1 MLKTIREISSPCNG
15 YIKSLLVNPDDFV
28 YEWQVLMM
36 VQNEEGESIPI
47 HLSSSGYIESLQVGK
62 DKYVEK
68 DTLIGHLVEDT
79 FPCGS
84 D

>member
-1 MLKTIREISSPCNG
+1 MRMVREISSPCNG
-15 YIKSLLVNPDDFV
+15 YIKNILVNRDDFV

-36 VQNEEGESIPI
+36 VQNETGESIPI
-47 HLSSSGYIESLQVGK
+47 HLSSSGYIDSLKVNI
-62 DKYVEK
+62 DKYIEK

-79 FPCGS
+79 LPCGS